1 MRQWIGIAA
10 LALAACG
17 GNGDKADSGNAADA
31 GAGSGNAV
39 ASGGGGAQMEPG
51 LWEITTTVASIDI
64 PSMPGG
70 ATRPLPP
77 PTTVR
82 TCLTP
87 EQAARPNADFLA
99 GTGESGGC
107 TYESSSMSGGRIEAT
122 VQCTSE
128 GVQMRSAMNGQ
139 FTPDSYE
146 LTQRVTTSAQ
156 GMNME
161 MESRTAGRR
170 VGDCP
175 AGG

>member
-17 GNGDKADSGNAADA
+17 CNGDKAADGNAAD
-31 GAGSGNAV
+31 GNA
-39 ASGGGGAQMEPG
+39 ASAGGGSAAAQMQPG
-51 LWEITTTVASIDI
+51 LWEITTTVASINV
-64 PSMPGG
+64 PNMPAGV
-70 ATRPLPP
+70 TPPLPP

-87 EQAARPNADFLA
+87 EQAAQPNADFLT
-99 GTGESGGC
+99 GSGESGGC

-122 VQCTSE
+122 VQCNAD
-128 GVQMRSAMNGQ
+128 GAQMRSAMNGQ

-146 LTQRVTTSAQ
+146 VTQRVTTSAQ

-161 MESRTAGRR
+161 MESRTTGRR